1 MDYHLLS
8 NKLKESIVL
17 ATTLSELLLTNQRNL
32 CTIPSEIDRLRV
44 TLYRRT
50 ILISEAISKLL
61 PVSET
66 EYFSL
71 ASIGSLTRVLVES

>member
-17 ATTLSELLLTNQRNL
+17 ATTLSELLLNNQRNL
-32 CTIPSEIDRLRV
+32 ATSPSEIDLLRV

-61 PVSET
+61 PISKT
-66 EYFSL
+66 ENFS
-71 ASIGSLTRVLVES
+71 SLQLQV

>member
-17 ATTLSELLLTNQRNL
+17 ATNLSELLLNNQRNL
-32 CTIPSEIDRLRV
+32 ATSPSEIDLLRV

-50 ILISEAISKLL
+50 LLISEAISKLL
-61 PVSET
+61 PVSKT
-66 EYFSL
+66 
-71 ASIGSLTRVLVES
+71 

>member
-17 ATTLSELLLTNQRNL
+17 ATTLSELLLNNQKNL
-32 CTIPSEIDRLRV
+32 GTSPSDIDRLRV

-50 ILISEAISKLL
+50 I
-61 PVSET
+61 
-66 EYFSL
+66 
-71 ASIGSLTRVLVES
+71 